1 MKKIISI
8 FIILFFGTLSAQNII
23 SDTESILDDLSD
35 KNPAL
40 NEKMRIDISGLSL
53 YDFLNAVAVEH
64 EINIS
69 ADSDLDTKVQ
79 SSFFDIPVKDVFS
92 FAAQKYNL
100 EVYLI
105 NDIIIFKKKIVKE
118 VVEEPVKEK
127 EIDVNYNVRNKFLS
141 VKLSQDDLFKVSQK
155 ITDLSERNFILD
167 PSVRD
172 QKVSA
177 YIVNRPID
185 QVVEMIAKANGLE
198 VNIDE
203 DEVFY
208 ISKSK
213 EETQASTRSGRNTN
227 TTRNNRRAGNNT
239 ASITAGKSEMALTVS
254 GQGYLD
260 VNITGKPAYEV
271 ILDAAEKLNTN
282 YVIYN
287 NPTEV
292 NATFKAR
299 QITFDELLD
308 KLFVDSEFTFKKQ
321 GDLYIIGLE
330 NSKGLRGKRL
340 IQLENRTIETV
351 LETLPS
357 DLLEGIDVKEFVEL
371 NGIMVSGSKPR
382 IDELQE
388 YIKQID
394 QVVPMILIEVIIA
407 QYQKSNE
414 FQTGIQAGLR
424 DEVRGSATGILF
436 PEGDVQLGASSVNR
450 LIDAFN
456 GLGIFNLG
464 KVTERFY
471 LDLSFLEN
479 NSVINIQSTPKI
491 ATLNGHDARLSI
503 GETSYYFEQN
513 NTLINSGLGND
524 ILQSGTWKPTEANLS
539 LNIAPFVSKDEQIT
553 LTIGVE
559 RSSFLARQGE
569 NAPPGKATQ
578 QFESLIRCKNG
589 EMILL
594 GGLDELEKEDSG
606 TGTPFISRIPVIKWF
621 FSGRNK
627 RKEKSKLHIFI
638 KPTIVY

>member
-1 MKKIISI
+1 MKNVISI
-8 FIILFFGTLSAQNII
+8 FIILCFGTLSAQTII
-23 SDTESILDDLSD
+23 SDTESMLDDLSE

-40 NEKMRIDISGLSL
+40 NEKMHIDISGLSL

-64 EINIS
+64 KINIS

-92 FAAQKYNL
+92 FAAQKYEL
-100 EVYLI
+100 DVSLI
-105 NDIIIFKKKIVKE
+105 NDIIIFKKKVVKE

-127 EIDVNYNVRNKFLS
+127 EIDVDYNVRNKFLS

-155 ITDLSERNFILD
+155 ITDLSERNFVLD
-167 PSVRD
+167 PEIRN

-177 YIVNRPID
+177 YVVNRPID
-185 QVVEMIAKANGLE
+185 QVIEMIAKANGLE
-198 VNIDE
+198 VKVDE
-203 DEVFY
+203 NDIFY
-208 ISKSK
+208 INKSTQEKQVSSKSDR
-213 EETQASTRSGRNTN
+213 TTSTSRNTRNSRN
-227 TTRNNRRAGNNT
+227 TRGNVN
-239 ASITAGKSEMALTVS
+239 KSAMSLTVS
-254 GQGYLD
+254 GQGFLD
-260 VNITGKPAYEV
+260 VNIIETSAYEV

-292 NATFKAR
+292 SATFKAR
-299 QITFDELLD
+299 QISFDELLD
-308 KLFVDSEFTFKKQ
+308 KLFVDSEFTYKKQ

-340 IQLENRTIETV
+340 IQLENRTIEAV

-357 DLLEGIDVKEFVEL
+357 ELLEGIDVKEFVEL
-371 NGIMVSGSKPR
+371 NGVMVSGSKPR

-414 FQTGIQAGLR
+414 IQTGLQAGLGT
-424 DEVRGSATGILF
+424 EARGSAMGVLF
-436 PEGDVQLGASSVNR
+436 PQGDVQLGASSINK

-491 ATLNGHDARLSI
+491 ATLNGHDATLSI

-539 LNIAPFVSKDEQIT
+539 LNIKPFVSKDEQIT

-606 TGTPFISRIPVIKWF
+606 TGTPFLSRIPVIKWL

>member
-1 MKKIISI
+1 MKNVISI
-8 FIILFFGTLSAQNII
+8 FIILCFGTLSAQTII
-23 SDTESILDDLSD
+23 SDTESMLDDLSE

-40 NEKMRIDISGLSL
+40 NEKMHIDISGLSL

-64 EINIS
+64 KINIS

-92 FAAQKYNL
+92 FAAQKYEL
-100 EVYLI
+100 DVSLI
-105 NDIIIFKKKIVKE
+105 NDIIIFKKKVVKE

-127 EIDVNYNVRNKFLS
+127 EIDVDYNVRNKFLS

-155 ITDLSERNFILD
+155 ITDLSERNFVLD
-167 PSVRD
+167 PEIRN

-177 YIVNRPID
+177 YVVNRPID
-185 QVVEMIAKANGLE
+185 QVIEMIAKANGLE
-198 VNIDE
+198 VKVDE
-203 DEVFY
+203 NDIFY
-208 ISKSK
+208 INKSTQEKQVSSKSDR
-213 EETQASTRSGRNTN
+213 TTSTSRNTRNSRN
-227 TTRNNRRAGNNT
+227 TRGNVN
-239 ASITAGKSEMALTVS
+239 KSAMSLTVS
-254 GQGYLD
+254 GQGFLD
-260 VNITGKPAYEV
+260 VNIIETSAYEV

-292 NATFKAR
+292 SATFKAR
-299 QITFDELLD
+299 QISFDELLD
-308 KLFVDSEFTFKKQ
+308 KLFVDSEFTYKKQ

-340 IQLENRTIETV
+340 IQLENRTIEAV

-357 DLLEGIDVKEFVEL
+357 ELLEGIDVKEFVEL
-371 NGIMVSGSKPR
+371 NGVMVSGSKPR

-414 FQTGIQAGLR
+414 IQTGLQAGLGT
-424 DEVRGSATGILF
+424 EARGNAMGVLF
-436 PEGDVQLGASSVNR
+436 PQGDVQLGASSINK

-491 ATLNGHDARLSI
+491 ATLNGHDATLSI

-539 LNIAPFVSKDEQIT
+539 LNIKPFVSKDEQIT

-606 TGTPFISRIPVIKWF
+606 TGTPFLSRIPVIKWL